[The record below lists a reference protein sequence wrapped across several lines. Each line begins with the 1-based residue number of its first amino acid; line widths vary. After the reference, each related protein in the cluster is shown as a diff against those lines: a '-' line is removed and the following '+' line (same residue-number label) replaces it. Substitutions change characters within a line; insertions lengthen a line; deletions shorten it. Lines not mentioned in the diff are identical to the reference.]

1 MICPKC
7 GSEKIQFATN
17 TSGGGYSVGDGCCG
31 YMMLGP
37 LGLLCGACGS
47 KTETEEFWVCNNC
60 GHKFSNNEAKEIMQT
75 KEQITAAYEKY
86 KKEITH
92 PLSYYKNQLKSAEL
106 QAETA
111 QRKYDQAF
119 NSLVDKYASDNKKV
133 KKYKEKGQKELS
145 RVGCWMLILWFLVGV
160 LACAVGLIPVGAIIL
175 LGLAIFGI
183 ARTVRKSYSA
193 YNIELLLSELEPSF
207 KECIRQKEKA
217 DESVERWREYVKKA
231 EFVENHDKTS
241 NS

>member
-7 GSEKIQFATN
+7 GSENTQFAAN
-17 TSGGGYSVGDGCCG
+17 TSGRGYDAGNGCCG
-31 YMMLGP
+31 YMLLGP
-37 LGLLCGACGS
+37 LGLLCGACAS

-60 GHKFSNNEAKEIMQT
+60 GHKFSDNEAKETMQT
-75 KEQITAAYEKY
+75 KEQITATYERY

-111 QRKYDQAF
+111 QRKYDQDF
-119 NSLVDKYASDNKKV
+119 NSLVDKYASENKKV
-133 KKYKEKGQKELS
+133 KKYKEKGRKELS
-145 RVGCWMLILWFLVGV
+145 RLGCWMLILWLVIGI
-160 LACAVGLIPVGAIIL
+160 LACTVGLIPVGAIMIL
-175 LGLAIFGI
+175 AFVVYGI
-183 ARTVRKSYSA
+183 VRTVRKSYSA
-193 YNIELLLSELEPSF
+193 YNVELLLSELEPSF

-217 DESVERWREYVKKA
+217 DESVDRWREYVKKA
-231 EFVENHDKTS
+231 EFVESYDKTS